1 MLSAF
6 NLIEMFTDKDLKK
19 AIEDGIFSNSN
30 EVTAN
35 PSQVIIYFEK
45 WAEQKCK
52 EVAKNVRHKAID
64 LYHENPEKDIDK
76 LIMNIQYDDV
86 KPNCQ

>member
-1 MLSAF
+1 
-6 NLIEMFTDKDLKK
+6 MFSEKDLEK
-19 AIEDGIFSNSN
+19 AIEDGIFSSSN

-35 PSQVIIYFEK
+35 PSKVIRYFEK
-45 WAEQKCK
+45 WAELKCK

-64 LYHENPEKDIDK
+64 LCYKYPKKDTGK

-86 KPNCQ
+86 KPIFND